1 MSDSPLIRI
10 LTVDDHAILRKGIAG
25 LVSAEPDME
34 LIGEASTGMEAIQ
47 QFRQYR
53 PDVTLMD
60 LLMPDMGGI
69 EAIIAIRNEFPE
81 ARIIVLTTYAGDV
94 QVVRALKAG
103 ARLHLEGQGQ
113 SGTVGDHPIGARR
126 VQAHPAGD
134 RGRDG
139 RACRR

>member
-25 LVSAEPDME
+25 LDSAEPDME
-34 LIGEASTGMEAIQ
+34 LIGEASTGIEAIQ

-69 EAIIAIRNEFPE
+69 EAIIAIRN
-81 ARIIVLTTYAGDV
+81 
-94 QVVRALKAG
+94 
-103 ARLHLEGQGQ
+103 
-113 SGTVGDHPIGARR
+113 
-126 VQAHPAGD
+126 
-134 RGRDG
+134 
-139 RACRR
+139 